1 MLPEVLIYVQ
11 TVKKFFKTDAK
22 AKEYFLSKTNE
33 DIFFDKLME
42 ISEENFKNSGDPSL
56 TINQFEEVK
65 KQTMFEKNKDDIKE
79 LRGQFYSSPIFG
91 NISLN

>member
-22 AKEYFLSKTNE
+22 AKEYFLSKTDE